1 MMAGM
6 ARRAT
11 SRPGFPKM
19 SPMKRIRTSLGPN
32 RNPVLTAA
40 AVFNSRQPHAQL
52 AGTKRG
58 VAAGDVEGAG
68 QTNRPRETSEHALG
82 DMKRRLVVVL
92 ARGGPLHA
100 GNHQRVARDD
110 HLHGVGLDPYDVND
124 DFDAR

>member
-32 RNPVLTAA
+32 RNPVLAAA

-58 VAAGDVEGAG
+58 VAAGDVECAG
-68 QTNRPRETSEHALG
+68 QTNRTREPSEDALG
-82 DMKRRLVVVL
+82 DMERRLVVVL
-92 ARGGPLHA
+92 ARGGPPHTR
-100 GNHQRVARDD
+100 HHPRVAPGDE
-110 HLHGVGLDPYDVND
+110 LP
-124 DFDAR
+124 